1 MWPEAFGNV
10 CCDNFHASVDLLGA
24 CDTKMSPEEW
34 LACPTGRTE
43 EVGAFL
49 VQFAIAFY
57 SLFGGVDRFVAVERG
72 QNFCPIQFLG
82 TLAPPRCLQKCWY
95 CF

>member
-1 MWPEAFGNV
+1 MLPLICWGPVILKCHRKSGLRARQDAQKKLMLFW
-10 CCDNFHASVDLLGA
+10 CDLL
-24 CDTKMSPEEW
+24 
-34 LACPTGRTE
+34 LL
-43 EVGAFL
+43 F
-49 VQFAIAFY
+49 

-72 QNFCPIQFLG
+72 QNFCPIQFWG